1 MLIKSDV
8 IIPNHF
14 GQLITKHFREEV
26 SCEEE
31 EDDQSYVE
39 HYKHLGVMKYIY
51 GCEIDKDDVITD
63 AMALYA
69 SSFCDMFDNPKT
81 IMVRIMVKEFSGRNL
96 FSIKIDKY
104 DTIRAKYVKKEIAN
118 RLQFLAKQ
126 KGSSIYITEDD
137 FLLNGLG
144 DDDRVCDDVELLLRL
159 RGGASVRKS
168 IQKTNKSEEYK
179 KIALE
184 TSKSSKD
191 VSEVVKKSALHSL
204 ISGTQNRGTH
214 LYKLY

>member
-14 GQLITKHFREEV
+14 GRLITKHFREEV

-39 HYKHLGVMKYIY
+39 HYKHLGVMNYIY

-81 IMVRIMVKEFSGRNL
+81 IMVKEFRGRNL

-118 RLQFLAKQ
+118 RLQFLGK
-126 KGSSIYITEDD
+126 TER
-137 FLLNGLG
+137 FFYLYHWRWLLAEWTWRQWPCLWWCW
-144 DDDRVCDDVELLLRL
+144 V
-159 RGGASVRKS
+159 
-168 IQKTNKSEEYK
+168 
-179 KIALE
+179 ALE
-184 TSKSSKD
+184 ASWWC
-191 VSEVVKKSALHSL
+191 
-204 ISGTQNRGTH
+204 
-214 LYKLY
+214 